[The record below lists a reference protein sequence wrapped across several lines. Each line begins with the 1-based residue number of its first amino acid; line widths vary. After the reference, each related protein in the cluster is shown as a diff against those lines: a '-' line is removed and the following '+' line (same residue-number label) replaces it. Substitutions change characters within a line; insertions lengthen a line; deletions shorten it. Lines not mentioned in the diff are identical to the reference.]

1 MRPSGNSRTIVA
13 LGSLAVLVC
22 SACASQSSSTN
33 NGNRTLI
40 VEQSF
45 NSGPLASLDPAHGI
59 LPTPIMID
67 KSVYDTLL
75 TLNPSDLTKP
85 YPALA
90 TSFTVSPDAKTFT
103 FQLRPG
109 VKFANGDPL
118 TSADVV
124 WSLTRL
130 RAFQDA
136 GLTSAVEMTG
146 LTATAP
152 DPSTVVLKSDSPNP
166 AVPIV
171 MTQSNTGILDSKLV
185 QQNGGTSDAKDQAD
199 AYLNGPNQAGSGPYM
214 ITAFDRTNEADL
226 QANPNYWGPK
236 PTYNK
241 VIVRNVPSAT
251 QQLDIQDGQAQMA
264 LNITLQEAQSLG
276 SSVRVIAGTS
286 LDQEILEMN
295 ADPNVSPL
303 TANQHFRDAVR
314 YGLDYQGILVL
325 AGKGAASPTGGLI
338 PVGILGALPASDA
351 PQRDVAL
358 AKAAL
363 AQVGVSNPT
372 VELDYSTDG
381 SVDGLSPA
389 LLAAK
394 IQSDLKQIGIT
405 VNLVANTVAVTFQT
419 KIATGKAQIWFTSNQ
434 ADYPDPSDFL
444 IWAPGG
450 FLGSILHWKT
460 GFDPS
465 LDTLVTSAS
474 SAVAIAD
481 RNSAYQALG
490 KAMNVTAYL
499 IDIVQP
505 GKGMVVAKSVNAIVN
520 PFNSVD
526 LGSVS

>member
-13 LGSLAVLVC
+13 LGSLAALVL
-22 SACASQSSSTN
+22 SACATQSSSTN

-40 VEQSF
+40 VEQLF

-85 YPALA
+85 YPSLA

-136 GLTSAVEMTG
+136 ALTSAVEMAG
-146 LTATAP
+146 LTASAP
-152 DPSTVVLKSDSPNP
+152 DSSTVVLKSDTPNP
-166 AVPIV
+166 AVPII
-171 MTQSNTGILDSKLV
+171 MTQSNTGVLDSKLV

-199 AYLNGPNQAGSGPYM
+199 TYLNGPNRAGSGPYM
-214 ITAFDRTNEADL
+214 ITAADRTNEADL
-226 QANPNYWGPK
+226 QANPNYWGTK

-241 VIVRNVPSAT
+241 VIVRNVPSST
-251 QQLDIQDGQAQMA
+251 QQLDIQDGQAQIA
-264 LNITLQEAQSLG
+264 LNITPQEAQSLG

-295 ADPNVSPL
+295 ADSKVSPL

-314 YGLDYQGILVL
+314 YGLDYQGILAL
-325 AGKGAASPTGGLI
+325 AGKGAVPATGLI

-351 PQRDVAL
+351 PQRDVVR

-372 VELDYSTDG
+372 VEMDYSTDG

-394 IQSDLKQIGIT
+394 IQSDLKEVGIT

-419 KIATGKAQIWFTSNQ
+419 KIANGKAQIWFTSNQ
-434 ADYPDPSDFL
+434 ADYPDPSDFTV
-444 IWAPGG
+444 WAPGG
-450 FLGSILHWKT
+450 FLGSILNWKT

-474 SAVAIAD
+474 SAVLTAD
-481 RNSAYQALG
+481 RNTAYQALG
-490 KAMNVTAYL
+490 KAMNDTAYL
-499 IDIVQP
+499 IDAVQP